1 MPKHSQLQVKVLSTY
16 KQLLKLTGNKPAIHN
31 RVKREYRQNKSIP
44 RMEIQLIE
52 HKLRNAENRII
63 ALKEDSITS
72 TGSSFTFSHG
82 SKSDQ

>member
-52 HKLRNAENRII
+52 HKLR
-63 ALKEDSITS
+63 
-72 TGSSFTFSHG
+72 
-82 SKSDQ
+82 